1 VTGPKCLCFNIIVDV
16 TQVLRY
22 IFLYKT
28 GVGEIIGDTEVNK
41 LKKKIASFYAATM
54 LPLVLT
60 HPAFAAT
67 TTSVAGVSN
76 IEDFI
81 KSVIT
86 VITSI
91 AGLIAIGFIVVGGL
105 GYITSSGNP
114 EHLDRSKRTLIFAG
128 LGLSISI
135 GVFVLGN
142 IVTTLATNAF
152 GG

>member
-1 VTGPKCLCFNIIVDV
+1 MIRKIRVAILNIAYLLPIVV
-16 TQVLRY
+16 
-22 IFLYKT
+22 
-28 GVGEIIGDTEVNK
+28 
-41 LKKKIASFYAATM
+41 A
-54 LPLVLT
+54 

-67 TTSVAGVSN
+67 SSSVAGVN
-76 IEDFI
+76 NVEDFI

-114 EHLDRSKRTLIFAG
+114 EHLDRSKRTLIYAG

-135 GVFVLGN
+135 GAFVLGN

-152 GG
+152 GS

>member
-1 VTGPKCLCFNIIVDV
+1 MGKVKTKFAAL
-16 TQVLRY
+16 Y
-22 IFLYKT
+22 I
-28 GVGEIIGDTEVNK
+28 
-41 LKKKIASFYAATM
+41 AMA
-54 LPLVLT
+54 LPAILSS
-60 HPAFAAT
+60 PAFAAT

-76 IEDFI
+76 VENFI

-114 EHLDRSKRTLIFAG
+114 EHLDRSKRTLIYAG

-135 GVFVLGN
+135 GAFVLGN

-152 GG
+152 GS